1 MKSALNQQS
10 KRNCSQWFWYTAN
23 SCKPWSPRSSSHNC
37 ATQHYLWLWQSKG
50 CCVCAQHQPLW
61 KTLAN
66 TNLNKIFHM
75 ELDYCKKHWTAS
87 CDIVHTMNWAENN
100 TQVLH
105 MPKLQSSIPL
115 AWRGRQLSV
124 NYTIFNTAVQCHGT
138 DICRKIKSHSCLLR
152 FPLTSSILHNFI
164 HWNLV

>member
-66 TNLNKIFHM
+66 TNLNKVFHM

-105 MPKLQSSIPL
+105 MPKLQSSTPL